1 MHLGKLV
8 TLVEDDRHLVVHA
21 LVPMG
26 GIILRIRSSINA
38 YAFPGF
44 NTCDIVMGSKC
55 VCWAVKKVLRKFC
68 WHSRV
73 GLSAELGAHL
83 EGVCEALEG
92 LAGGARLVRVKEE

>member
-1 MHLGKLV
+1 VHLGKLV

-26 GIILRIRSSINA
+26 GITQRIPSSINA
-38 YAFPGF
+38 DAFPGF
-44 NTCDIVMGSKC
+44 NISDMGLGSQC
-55 VCWAVKKVLRKFC
+55 VCWAMKKVPRKFC
-68 WHSRV
+68 WHWRV